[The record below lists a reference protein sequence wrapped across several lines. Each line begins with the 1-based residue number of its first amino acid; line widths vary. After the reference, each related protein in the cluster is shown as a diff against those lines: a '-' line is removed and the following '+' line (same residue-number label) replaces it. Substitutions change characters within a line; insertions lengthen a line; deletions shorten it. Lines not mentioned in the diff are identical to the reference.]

1 MYGRV
6 VLRKYVTRT
15 TLIIA
20 IGVLAFGGVLT
31 AILLSSHPSDDHTPA
46 TAQIE
51 VRANHRAQIIVSGR
65 SIGLAPR
72 MLVVPMSTTPIDIGA
87 DYGHG
92 RVVTR
97 SVVPDHNQLVDFH

>member
-20 IGVLAFGGVLT
+20 IGVLAFGGVVA
-31 AILLSSHPSDDHTPA
+31 AILMSSHPADDHTPP
-46 TAQIE
+46 TVQIE
-51 VRANHRAQIIVSGR
+51 VRANHRAQIILGGR

-72 MLVVPMSTTPIDIGA
+72 MLVVPMSTAPIELRA

-92 RVVTR
+92 RVIAR
-97 SVVPDHNQLVDFH
+97 SVVPDHNQLVDFN